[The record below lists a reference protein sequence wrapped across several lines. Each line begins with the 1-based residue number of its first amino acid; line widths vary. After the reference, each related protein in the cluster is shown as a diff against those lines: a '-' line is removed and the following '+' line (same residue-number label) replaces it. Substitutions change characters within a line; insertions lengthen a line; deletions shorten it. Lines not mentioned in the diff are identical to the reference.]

1 MENNNNLACFTA
13 VCRCLQH
20 KLSLLKIVINSLN
33 ESSLSGKGVFA
44 LKEFAVGD
52 FLFEYAGVLKTSEE
66 VYGKDQTYIFH
77 FKEDGKSLCIDATES
92 NRLGKYANDDWL
104 RPNAIAK
111 KIKAPGGH
119 PALALFCLRPIRS
132 GQEIRYDY
140 GQPESEWRMKQT
152 SELLGKVDEGD
163 SRDDDELSGKNLIR
177 LLQVEV
183 NGQLKGNE

>member
-77 FKEDGKSLCIDATES
+77 FKEDGKSL
-92 NRLGKYANDDWL
+92 W
-104 RPNAIAK
+104 
-111 KIKAPGGH
+111 
-119 PALALFCLRPIRS
+119 
-132 GQEIRYDY
+132 
-140 GQPESEWRMKQT
+140 
-152 SELLGKVDEGD
+152 
-163 SRDDDELSGKNLIR
+163 
-177 LLQVEV
+177 
-183 NGQLKGNE
+183 